1 MKTRQN
7 IISELYIS
15 KEVNKALSKMQPAQ
29 LRDDLK
35 QEIFLILCNLSEE
48 KFWNLYNNNALKFW
62 FVRTMLNLIYQ
73 SRPSESFFKNFRAK
87 FECIDDFNKLPDLLE
102 DVNDNKVDK
111 EVIFEKLELSV
122 NDLHWYER
130 GLLEVY
136 IECKMNKKEVARQ
149 TKIPYMSIV
158 NTISVIKTKIKED
171 LNK

>member
-1 MKTRQN
+1 
-7 IISELYIS
+7 
-15 KEVNKALSKMQPAQ
+15 MQPAQ

-73 SRPSESFFKNFRAK
+73 SRPSESFFRNFRAK
-87 FECIDDFNKLPDLLE
+87 FECIEDYNKLPDILE
-102 DVNDNKVDK
+102 DTSSDIESK
-111 EVIFEKLELSV
+111 ELLFDKLEESV
-122 NDLHWYER
+122 NSLHWYER
-130 GLLEVY
+130 GLMEVY

-158 NTISVIKTKIKED
+158 NTIAIVKEKIKED
-171 LNK
+171 LNMGTDN

>member
-1 MKTRQN
+1 M
-7 IISELYIS
+7 
-15 KEVNKALSKMQPAQ
+15 NKALSKMQPSQ

-73 SRPSESFFKNFRAK
+73 SRPSESFYRNFRAK

-102 DVNDNKVDK
+102 DVQGESSNK
-111 EVIFEKLELSV
+111 EIIFEKLELAFD
-122 NDLHWYER
+122 NLHWYEK
-130 GLLEVY
+130 GLMEVY

-158 NTISVIKTKIKED
+158 NTIAIVKEKIKED
-171 LNK
+171 LNN